1 MKSEEDREKHV
12 SNTLTKEDPGG
23 TEDVLKICHESIYMK
38 LTSLLPEQKD
48 MLPITIT
55 TVIY

>member
-1 MKSEEDREKHV
+1 MFQTL
-12 SNTLTKEDPGG
+12 SNKEDPGG
-23 TEDVLKICHESIYMK
+23 KEDVLKICHESINMK